1 MSWLKA
7 ELIVSKVVDLVKNGM
22 PQIRKSNSRHSMSA
36 P

>member
-7 ELIVSKVVDLVKNGM
+7 ELIVSQEVDLFENGM
-22 PQIRKSNSRHSMSA
+22 PQIRKNNSRHSMSA